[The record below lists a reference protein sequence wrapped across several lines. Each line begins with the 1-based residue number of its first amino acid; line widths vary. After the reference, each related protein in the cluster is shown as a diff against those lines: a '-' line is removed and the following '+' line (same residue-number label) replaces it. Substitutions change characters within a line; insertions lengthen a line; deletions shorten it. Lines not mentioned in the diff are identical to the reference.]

1 MISRLHLRHWLF
13 VGFTLISIIPVLF
26 LALWIKKPVLE
37 REIIKANEKHLL
49 IATSIAHSLERYAI
63 DVTAIFRFV
72 VTNKSADIS
81 GLDLAPLLN
90 HIHLQKVFLSDSEGY
105 ISKEYSLNKADKL
118 SSPLPESLLSQFHA
132 ALLSN
137 TALIND
143 VVFTGV
149 LPGHDAEPTLYL
161 VMPLSQGRLA
171 IGVLSTTYFKELQQS
186 ISFGIRGHAAI
197 FDHQGKVI
205 AHPRQ
210 DWVDHMKNLTTLE
223 PVTQMLAG
231 HRGVTIFD
239 SPAINQ
245 PVVAGYTTVPKLGW
259 GVMIPQPMSE
269 LQRSAADLAKIT
281 FEIVLLGLLGAG
293 ILSWWLAGFLSQ
305 PVLAITQ
312 ATRKLSAGQSIIPIR
327 SAPTTPIELHGLIES
342 FNSMVDKIVTTSH
355 ALEEKTTLLQTTL
368 DNVSEGITLIDKK
381 GHLILCNRRFTEF
394 FQLPAELALSASLSA
409 TKPFIDKTSPDNS
422 NHLSAVLDAQGQ
434 RRLKKLLYDNVDVF
448 KHQVE
453 PDGRVIERHRN
464 ALPHDGWV
472 MSYIDVTERERLEET
487 LRTLHTISTSQTLC
501 FLDRVKALLE
511 TGSRQFNLPMGILS
525 HVQEERYHIIQ
536 AISPDQSLIAGM
548 KMALGNTYCRETL
561 QSKDPIG
568 FENASESTWRTH
580 PCFEAFKLEAYLGIP
595 VIAGGLLYGTLNF
608 SSLTPHPVHFSSTD
622 KELIK
627 LMAQWVGSEIS
638 RQQAEQALFE
648 EKERAQVTLKSIGDA
663 VITTTADGNVD
674 YLNPMA
680 ERLTGWLL
688 KEAKGHSLEKIFP
701 LLAEKQKENLGDPV
715 LDTHPA
721 AIKSQTQV
729 LIHRNGQRQI
739 IEASYSAIS
748 DKTGELLGQ
757 VVVFRDVTEARQ
769 LAQQMVH
776 QATHDAL
783 TGLVNRREF
792 ERRLER
798 VLETAQTDG
807 VEHALC
813 YVDLD
818 QFKVINDTCG
828 HIAGDALLRQ
838 LGTLL
843 PTKIRKRDTLAR
855 LGGDEFGVLMEH
867 CSLNQARRVANAI
880 LRTLEDYRFIWNGN
894 SFSIGASIGLVP
906 ITVGSNSITFLLSA
920 ADSAC
925 YAAKERGRHRIS
937 VYHEGDE
944 ELAKRQGE
952 MQWAARLPR
961 ALETN
966 RFRLYYQPI
975 VALNGAHT
983 QGHHYELLLRME
995 GEDGQL
1001 VLPGAFL
1008 PAAERYGFSTKLDRW
1023 VIRLALN
1030 WLQEHSQQ
1038 LDQLTLCSINLS
1050 GHSLGDD
1057 AFLEDLVT
1065 SVKQTEIPAQK
1076 ICFEI
1081 TETAAITNLSNA
1093 TRFIKTLKSR
1103 GCQFALDDF
1112 GSGLSSFAYLKNLP
1126 VDFLKIDGLFVK
1138 DIARDPLDLALVKSI
1153 NDIGHVMGKK
1163 TIAEF
1168 VENKAVLEKIQAIG
1182 VDYGQGFGIGRP
1194 RPIEDM
1200 L

>member
-1 MISRLHLRHWLF
+1 MIARLHLRHWLF
-13 VGFTLISIIPVLF
+13 ISFTLISVIPVLF

-37 REIIKANEKHLL
+37 REIAKTNEKHLL
-49 IATSIAHSLERYAI
+49 IATSIAHSLERYAA
-63 DVTAIFRFV
+63 DATAVFRFV
-72 VTNKSADIS
+72 VSNPSANLS
-81 GLDLAPLLN
+81 LLDVAPLLTN
-90 HIHLQKVFLSDSEGY
+90 VHLQQIVISDSTGRVIKKFGPETAN
-105 ISKEYSLNKADKL
+105 SL
-118 SSPLPESLLSQFHA
+118 SSPLSEPLLQH
-132 ALLSN
+132 LR
-137 TALIND
+137 TALQANTVIDD
-143 VVFTGV
+143 VTFTGV
-149 LPGHDAEPTLYL
+149 LPDSNGEPILYL
-161 VMPLSQGRLA
+161 VMPLPQGRLA
-171 IGVLSTTYFKELQQS
+171 IGVLSTTYLKTLQKS

-197 FDHQGKVI
+197 FDQQGKVL

-210 DWVDHMKNLTTLE
+210 DWTDKMHDLSTLK
-223 PVTQMLAG
+223 PVTHMLAG
-231 HRGVTIFD
+231 HSGVTVFD
-239 SPAINQ
+239 SPAIDQ
-245 PVVAGYTTVPKLGW
+245 PVVAGYTVVPKLGW

-269 LQRSAADLAKIT
+269 LQRSAAELSKIT
-281 FEIVLLGLLGAG
+281 VEIVLLGLLGAAG
-293 ILSWWLAGFLSQ
+293 LSWWLAGFLAR

-312 ATRKLSAGQSIIPIR
+312 ATHKVATGQSIIPIQ
-327 SAPTTPIELHGLIES
+327 SARLTPIELRGLIES
-342 FNSMVDKIVTTSH
+342 FNGMAHKMVTTSQ

-368 DNVSEGITLIDKK
+368 DNVSEGITLVDKK
-381 GHLILCNRRFTEF
+381 GNLILCNRRFTEF
-394 FQLPAELALSASLSA
+394 FQLPLELALSASLSA
-409 TKPFIDKTSPDNS
+409 TKSLIDKTNPSDSDSLSGNLDPDVQ
-422 NHLSAVLDAQGQ
+422 H
-434 RRLKKLLYDNVDVF
+434 RLKNLLYDSVDVLE
-448 KHQVE
+448 HHVE
-453 PDGRVIERHRN
+453 PGGRVIEQHRN
-464 ALPHDGWV
+464 ALPHNGWV
-472 MSYIDVTERERLEET
+472 MSYIDVTERQRLEET
-487 LRTLHTISTSQTLC
+487 LRTLHTISTSQTLS
-501 FLDRVKALLE
+501 FLERAKGLLE
-511 TGSRQFNLPMGILS
+511 TGSRQFNLPVGILS
-525 HVQEERYHIIQ
+525 HVQGERYQVIQ
-536 AISPDQSLIAGM
+536 AISPDQSLVPGM
-548 KMALGNTYCRETL
+548 TMALGSTYCRDTL
-561 QSKDPIG
+561 QAKGPIG
-568 FENASESTWRTH
+568 FEHASESPWRTH

-595 VIAGGLLYGTLNF
+595 VISNGLVYGTLNF
-608 SSLTPHPVHFSSTD
+608 SSVTPHPMHFTSTD
-622 KELIK
+622 KEVIK

-638 RQQAEQALFE
+638 RQQAEQALFD

-663 VITTTADGNVD
+663 VITTTADGSVD

-680 ERLTGWLL
+680 ERLTGWSLG
-688 KEAKGHSLEKIFP
+688 EAEGHSLEKIFP
-701 LLAEKQKENLGDPV
+701 VVAEKHKETPGDPKLDAYATSRKNQTRV
-715 LDTHPA
+715 LLRRDG
-721 AIKSQTQV
+721 KRLS
-729 LIHRNGQRQI
+729 
-739 IEASYSAIS
+739 IEASYSDIS
-748 DKTGELLGQ
+748 NQAGELLGQ

-769 LAQQMVH
+769 LAQKMLH

-798 VLETAQTDG
+798 VLETAQTEG

-880 LRTLEDYRFIWNGN
+880 LRTLEDYRLIWNGN

-906 ITVGSNSITFLLSA
+906 ITLGSANITSVLSA

-925 YAAKERGRHRIS
+925 YVAKERGRNRIS
-937 VYHEGDE
+937 VYREGDE

-961 ALETN
+961 ALERN
-966 RFRLYYQPI
+966 CFQLYYQPI
-975 VALNGAHT
+975 AALNGNHVP
-983 QGHHYELLLRME
+983 GDHYELLLRME

-1008 PAAERYGFSTKLDRW
+1008 PAAERYGFSTKLDHW
-1023 VIRLALN
+1023 VIRLAFN
-1030 WLQEHSQQ
+1030 WLQEHKQQ
-1038 LDQLTLCSINLS
+1038 LDKLALCSINLS

-1057 AFLEDLVT
+1057 AFLEDLVKL
-1065 SVKQTEIPAQK
+1065 VKQTQIPARK

-1168 VENKAVLEKIQAIG
+1168 VENKAVLEKLQAIG

-1194 RPIEDM
+1194 RPINDM

>member
-1 MISRLHLRHWLF
+1 MIPHLHLRHWLF
-13 VGFTLISIIPVLF
+13 IGFTLISIIPVLF
-26 LALWIKKPVLE
+26 LALWIKNPVLE
-37 REIIKANEKHLL
+37 REVSKANEKHLL
-49 IATSIAHSLERYAI
+49 IATSIAHSLERYAT
-63 DVTAIFRFV
+63 DVVAVFRFV
-72 VTNKSADIS
+72 VSNTLADMAA
-81 GLDLAPLLN
+81 LDLAPLLT
-90 HIHLQKVFLSDSEGY
+90 HVHLQKVLVSDSKGQ
-105 ISKEYSLNKADKL
+105 IIKEFNLNRADKL
-118 SSPLPESLLSQFHA
+118 PSPLPASLLNEFRA

-137 TALIND
+137 TAING
-143 VVFTGV
+143 VIFTGA
-149 LPGHDAEPTLYL
+149 LPGHDGEPTLYL
-161 VMPLSQGRLA
+161 VMPLPQARLA
-171 IGVLSTTYFKELQQS
+171 IGVLSTTYFKQLQHS
-186 ISFGIRGHAAI
+186 ISFGTRGHAAI
-197 FDHQGKVI
+197 FDHQGKVL

-210 DWVDHMKNLTTLE
+210 DWVDEMHNLSTLK
-223 PVTQMLAG
+223 PVTYMLAG
-231 HRGVTIFD
+231 QRGVTVFD
-239 SPAINQ
+239 SPAIEQ

-269 LQRSAADLAKIT
+269 LQRSAADLATIT
-281 FEIVLLGLLGAG
+281 FETVLLGLVGAA
-293 ILSWWLAGFLSQ
+293 ILSWWLAGFLSR
-305 PVLAITQ
+305 PVLAITK
-312 ATRKLSAGQSIIPIR
+312 ATGKVSVGGESIMPIK
-327 SAPTTPIELHGLIES
+327 SGWMTPIELRGLIQS
-342 FNSMVDKIVTTSH
+342 FNGMVNKIAITSQ

-368 DNVSEGITLIDKK
+368 DNVSEGITLIDRK
-381 GHLILCNRRFTEF
+381 GNLILCNRRFTEL
-394 FQLPAELALSASLSA
+394 FQLPPELALSASLSA
-409 TKPFIDKTSPDNS
+409 TKSLIDKTSPDNPS
-422 NHLSAVLDAQGQ
+422 HLSEALDAQVQ
-434 RRLKKLLYDNVDVF
+434 RRLKNVLYDNVDVF

-453 PDGRVIERHRN
+453 PNGRVIEQRRN
-464 ALPHDGWV
+464 ALPHNGWV

-487 LRTLHTISTSQTLC
+487 LRTLHTISTDQTLC
-501 FLDRVKALLE
+501 FLDRIKALLE
-511 TGSRQFNLPMGILS
+511 TGSHQFNLPVGILS
-525 HVQEERYHIIQ
+525 HVQGERYQIVQ
-536 AISPDQSLIAGM
+536 AISPDQSLLPGM
-548 KMALGNTYCRETL
+548 EMALGDTYCRDTL
-561 QSKDPIG
+561 QSRGPLG
-568 FENASESTWRTH
+568 FEHASKSSWRTH
-580 PCFEAFKLEAYLGIP
+580 PCFEAFKLEAYFGIP
-595 VIAGGLLYGTLNF
+595 VIAGNLVYGTLNF
-608 SSLTPHPVHFSSTD
+608 SSLVPHPVHFTSTD

-663 VITTTADGNVD
+663 VITTTADGNID

-688 KEAKGHSLEKIFP
+688 AEAHGHSIAEIFT
-701 LLAEKQKENLGDPV
+701 LVAEKQKETLADPA
-715 LDTHPA
+715 LDHPA
-721 AIKSQTQV
+721 TKSQTQV
-729 LIHRNGQRQI
+729 LVNRHGKSQI

-748 DKTGELLGQ
+748 DKAGELLGQ

-807 VEHALC
+807 MEHALC

-880 LRTLEDYRFIWNGN
+880 LRTLEDYRFIWDGN

-906 ITVGSNSITFLLSA
+906 ITVNSTSITSLLSA
-920 ADSAC
+920 ADRAC
-925 YAAKERGRHRIS
+925 YAAKEHGRHRIS
-937 VYHEGDE
+937 IYHEGDE

-975 VALNGAHT
+975 TAINGAHSP
-983 QGHHYELLLRME
+983 GDHYELLLRMQDK
-995 GEDGQL
+995 DGQL

-1008 PAAERYGFSTKLDRW
+1008 PAAERYGFSNKLDRW
-1023 VIRLALN
+1023 VIRFAFD
-1030 WLQEHSQQ
+1030 WLQNHSQQ
-1038 LDQLTLCSINLS
+1038 LDRLAICSINLS
-1050 GHSLGDD
+1050 GHSLGEDT
-1057 AFLEDLVT
+1057 FLEDLVT
-1065 SVKQTEIPAQK
+1065 LVKQSQIPAHK

-1093 TRFIKTLKSR
+1093 TRFIKTLKAR

-1138 DIARDPLDLALVKSI
+1138 DIANDPLDLALVKSI

-1168 VENKAVLEKIQAIG
+1168 VENKAVLEKLQDIG
-1182 VDYGQGFGIGRP
+1182 VDYGQGFSIGRP

-1200 L
+1200 V